1 MGEGVE
7 KYNRKGVKTS
17 YISTII
23 GISLVLFVIGL
34 VIAAVFG
41 LDRIQTQ
48 SKESLVCDLFFKA
61 DQNEADIKQ
70 VEQELKTWD
79 QFREVYFVS
88 PERAIETFQEPGQD
102 AEAILAVFGDENP
115 MPPTISFKPKEQ
127 HANSEGLEAIR
138 AKLMAD
144 YGDRIEEMNYD
155 KSMVENV
162 NLGFKQF
169 VWLIGAVAILLIIVA
184 FAMINNTIRLALYS
198 KRFSIKTMQLV
209 GATSNYIRKPFLWQS
224 VGMGIVSGI
233 FGMALVLV
241 LFYAINNLVDS
252 VEINLDL
259 ISFIF
264 LLGSLLI
271 IGVVISYFSTWLA
284 LNKYLRMKLD
294 DLY

>member
-7 KYNRKGVKTS
+7 KYNKRGVKTS

-34 VIAAVFG
+34 VGAAVLG
-41 LDRIQTQ
+41 LEKLQTQ

-61 DQNEADIKQ
+61 HLNEADIKQ

-79 QFREVYFVS
+79 EFREVYFVS
-88 PERAIETFQEPGQD
+88 PERALETFQEPGQD
-102 AEAILAVFGDENP
+102 ASDILEVFGDENP
-115 MPPTISFKPKEQ
+115 MPSTISFKPKEQ
-127 HANSEGLEAIR
+127 HANLEGMEALR
-138 AKLMAD
+138 TKLMAT
-144 YGDRIEEMNYD
+144 YSDRIEEINYD
-155 KSMVENV
+155 KSMVKNV
-162 NLGFKQF
+162 NLGFRQF

-209 GATSNYIRKPFLWQS
+209 GATSKYIRRPFLLQS
-224 VGMGIVSGI
+224 VGMGLVSGV
-233 FGMALVLV
+233 FGMSMVLV

-252 VEINLDL
+252 VEIELGL
-259 ISFIF
+259 KHFF
-264 LLGSLLI
+264 LLLGSLLVF
-271 IGVVISYFSTWLA
+271 GVVISYISTWLA

>member
-7 KYNRKGVKTS
+7 KYNKKGVKTS

-41 LDRIQTQ
+41 LDRVQTQ
-48 SKESLVCDLFFKA
+48 SKESLVCDLFFKV
-61 DQNEADIKQ
+61 DLNEADIKQ

-88 PERAIETFQEPGQD
+88 PDRALETFQEPGQD

-115 MPPTISFKPKEQ
+115 MPPTISFKPKEV
-127 HANSEGLEAIR
+127 HANTEGLEAIR
-138 AKLMAD
+138 VKLMDD

-155 KSMVENV
+155 ESMVESV

-169 VWLIGAVAILLIIVA
+169 VWLIGAVALLLIIVA
-184 FAMINNTIRLALYS
+184 FAMINNTIRLSLYS

-209 GATSNYIRKPFLWQS
+209 GATSRYIRRPFLMQS

-233 FGMALVLV
+233 IGMSLVLV
-241 LFYAINNLVDS
+241 LFYAINNLVDA
-252 VEINLDL
+252 VEIELEL
-259 ISFIF
+259 MSFLF
-264 LLGSLLI
+264 LLGGLVI
-271 IGVVISYFSTWLA
+271 VGVVISYFSTWLA

>member
-41 LDRIQTQ
+41 LDRVQTQ
-48 SKESLVCDLFFKA
+48 SKESLVCDLFFEA
-61 DQNEADIKQ
+61 DLNEADIKQ

-79 QFREVYFVS
+79 EFREVYFVS
-88 PERAIETFQEPGQD
+88 PDRALETFQEPGQD
-102 AEAILAVFGDENP
+102 AEDILKVFGGENP

-127 HANSEGLEAIR
+127 HANTEGLEAIR
-138 AKLMAD
+138 VKLMEG

-155 KSMVENV
+155 KSMVKNV

-169 VWLIGAVAILLIIVA
+169 VWLIGAVAILLIVIA

-198 KRFSIKTMQLV
+198 RRFSIKTMQFV
-209 GATSNYIRKPFLWQS
+209 GATSRYIRRPFLWQS
-224 VGMGIVSGI
+224 VGMGLISGV
-233 FGMALVLV
+233 FGMSLVLV

-252 VEINLDL
+252 VDINLDIFFFVVL
-259 ISFIF
+259 LGALLVIGIVISF
-264 LLGSLLI
+264 
-271 IGVVISYFSTWLA
+271 VSTWLA

>member
-7 KYNRKGVKTS
+7 KYNKRGVKTS

-34 VIAAVFG
+34 VGSAVLG
-41 LDRIQTQ
+41 LEKLQTQ

-61 DQNEADIKQ
+61 HLNEADIKQ

-79 QFREVYFVS
+79 EFHEVYFVS
-88 PERAIETFQEPGQD
+88 PERALETFQEPGQD
-102 AEAILAVFGDENP
+102 ASDILEAFGNENP

-127 HANSEGLEAIR
+127 HANLEGLEAIKT
-138 AKLMAD
+138 KLMTN
-144 YGDRIEEMNYD
+144 YGDRIDEVHYD
-155 KSMVENV
+155 KSMVKSV
-162 NLGFKQF
+162 NLGFRQF
-169 VWLIGAVAILLIIVA
+169 VWLIAAVALLLIVVA

-209 GATSNYIRKPFLWQS
+209 GATSKYIRKPFLLQS
-224 VGMGIVSGI
+224 IGMGAISGV

-252 VEINLDL
+252 VEIELGL
-259 ISFIF
+259 KHFF
-264 LLGSLLI
+264 MLLGSLI
-271 IGVVISYFSTWLA
+271 IFGIVISYISTWFA

>member
-1 MGEGVE
+1 MGAGVE

-34 VIAAVFG
+34 VIASVFG
-41 LDRIQTQ
+41 LDRIQTE
-48 SKESLVCDLFFKA
+48 SKESLVCDLFFEA

-79 QFREVYFVS
+79 EFREVYFVS
-88 PERAIETFQEPGQD
+88 PDRALETFQEPGQD
-102 AEAILAVFGDENP
+102 ADAILAVFGDENP

-127 HANSEGLEAIR
+127 HANLEGLEALR
-138 AKLMAD
+138 VKLMAG

-155 KSMVENV
+155 KSMVKNV
-162 NLGFKQF
+162 NLGFKQS
-169 VWLIGAVAILLIIVA
+169 VWLIGAVALLLIIVA

-209 GATSNYIRKPFLWQS
+209 GAKSGYIRRPFLWQS
-224 VGMGIVSGI
+224 VGMGVISGI
-233 FGMALVLV
+233 FGMSLVLV

-252 VEINLDL
+252 VDIQMD
-259 ISFIF
+259 IF
-264 LLGSLLI
+264 YFSILLGSLLI
-271 IGVVISYFSTWLA
+271 IGIVISFFSTWLA

>member
-34 VIAAVFG
+34 VIAGVLG
-41 LDRIQTQ
+41 LDRVQTQ

-70 VEQELKTWD
+70 IEQELKTWD
-79 QFREVYFVS
+79 EFREVYFVS
-88 PERAIETFQEPGQD
+88 PDRALETFQEPGQD
-102 AEAILAVFGDENP
+102 AEAILSVFEGENP

-127 HANSEGLEAIR
+127 HANTEGLEAIR
-138 AKLMAD
+138 TKLMTD
-144 YGDRIEEMNYD
+144 YGDRLEEMNYD
-155 KSMVENV
+155 ESMVENV

-169 VWLIGAVAILLIIVA
+169 VWLIGAVALLLIIVA

-209 GATSNYIRKPFLWQS
+209 GATSRYIRKPFLWQS
-224 VGMGIVSGI
+224 VGMGVISGV
-233 FGMALVLV
+233 FGMSLLLI

-252 VEINLDL
+252 FEISLDL
-259 ISFIF
+259 FYF
-264 LLGSLLI
+264 LALLGSLLV
-271 IGVVISYFSTWLA
+271 IGIVISFVSTWLA

>member
-7 KYNRKGVKTS
+7 KYNKKGVKTS

-34 VIAAVFG
+34 VIAAVLG
-41 LDRIQTQ
+41 LDRVQTQ

-61 DQNEADIKQ
+61 DLNEADIKQ

-88 PERAIETFQEPGQD
+88 PDRALETFQEPGQD

-115 MPPTISFKPKEQ
+115 MPPTISFKPKEA
-127 HANSEGLEAIR
+127 HANTEGLEAIR
-138 AKLMAD
+138 TQLMTD

-155 KSMVENV
+155 KSMVKNV

-169 VWLIGAVAILLIIVA
+169 VWLIGAVALLLIIVA
-184 FAMINNTIRLALYS
+184 FAMINNTIRLSLYS

-209 GATSNYIRKPFLWQS
+209 GATSRYIRRPFLRQS
-224 VGMGIVSGI
+224 IGMGIVSGI
-233 FGMALVLV
+233 LGMSLVLV
-241 LFYAINNLVDS
+241 LFYAINNLVDA
-252 VEINLDL
+252 VEIELEL
-259 ISFIF
+259 KSFLF
-264 LLGSLLI
+264 LLGGLVV
-271 IGVVISYFSTWLA
+271 IGIVISYFSTWLA

>member
-127 HANSEGLEAIR
+127 HANSEGLETIR

-209 GATSNYIRKPFLWQS
+209 GATSSYIRKPFLWQS

>member
-102 AEAILAVFGDENP
+102 AKAILAVFGDENP
-115 MPPTISFKPKEQ
+115 MPPTISFKPKEE

-209 GATSNYIRKPFLWQS
+209 GATSSYIRKPFLWQS

>member
-34 VIAAVFG
+34 VIAGVLG
-41 LDRIQTQ
+41 LDRVQTQ

-70 VEQELKTWD
+70 IEQELKTWD
-79 QFREVYFVS
+79 EFREVYFVS
-88 PERAIETFQEPGQD
+88 PDRALETFQEPGQD
-102 AEAILAVFGDENP
+102 AEAILSVFEGENP

-127 HANSEGLEAIR
+127 HANTEGLEAIR
-138 AKLMAD
+138 TKLMTD
-144 YGDRIEEMNYD
+144 YGDRLEEMNYD
-155 KSMVENV
+155 ESMVKNV

-169 VWLIGAVAILLIIVA
+169 VWLIGAVALLLIIVA

-209 GATSNYIRKPFLWQS
+209 GATSGYIRKPFLWQS
-224 VGMGIVSGI
+224 VGMGVISGV
-233 FGMALVLV
+233 FGMALLLV

-252 VEINLDL
+252 FEISLDL
-259 ISFIF
+259 FYF
-264 LLGSLLI
+264 LALLGSLLL
-271 IGVVISYFSTWLA
+271 IGIVISFVSTWLA

>member
-7 KYNRKGVKTS
+7 KYNKKGVKTS

-41 LDRIQTQ
+41 LDRVQTQ

-61 DQNEADIKQ
+61 DLNEADIKQ

-79 QFREVYFVS
+79 EFREVYFVS
-88 PERAIETFQEPGQD
+88 PDRALETFQEPGQD

-115 MPPTISFKPKEQ
+115 MPPTISFKPKEE
-127 HANSEGLEAIR
+127 HANTEGLEAIR
-138 AKLMAD
+138 AKLMTD
-144 YGDRIEEMNYD
+144 YADRIEEMNYD
-155 KSMVENV
+155 ESMVKSV

-169 VWLIGAVAILLIIVA
+169 VWLIGAVALLLIIVA
-184 FAMINNTIRLALYS
+184 FAMINNTIRLSLYS

-209 GATSNYIRKPFLWQS
+209 GATSRYIRRPFLLQS
-224 VGMGIVSGI
+224 IGMGVISGVI
-233 FGMALVLV
+233 GMSLVLF

-252 VEINLDL
+252 VELELDL
-259 ISFIF
+259 MSFLF
-264 LLGSLLI
+264 LLGGLVV